1 MGGVV
6 RGQLIT
12 ADSINNTLS
21 AINTELATILTD
33 RSIAASSDETT
44 ESLLTKVDENWVAA
58 SWHTVLDTSATIS
71 LPYASGTA
79 TSSNPRTAT
88 YALSGLRAGVPTIA
102 TFKGY
107 INPRAGGATG
117 NHSINQRTD
126 EESQT
131 GVFTGSGTNPNCSG
145 TFGFILT
152 MLTDTIQFQAY
163 SNGSLY
169 VFYDDACGGYYSCT
183 SIDGYSAS
191 ITITKIQQFY

>member
-1 MGGVV
+1 MGGVTP
-6 RGQLIT
+6 GQLIT
-12 ADSINNTLS
+12 ADSINNTLG

-44 ESLLTKVDENWVAA
+44 ESLLTKVDENWVPA

-71 LPYASGTA
+71 ISYASGT
-79 TSSNPRTAT
+79 TNSNNPRTAT

-102 TFKGY
+102 TFSGK
-107 INPRAGGATG
+107 ISPRADGVTV

-131 GVFTGSGTNPNCSG
+131 GVFTGSGINPSCSG
-145 TFGFILT
+145 GFGFILT

-163 SNGSLY
+163 SNGSLHL
-169 VFYDDACGGYYSCT
+169 FYDDGCGGYYSCE
-183 SIDGYSAS
+183 SISGYGAS